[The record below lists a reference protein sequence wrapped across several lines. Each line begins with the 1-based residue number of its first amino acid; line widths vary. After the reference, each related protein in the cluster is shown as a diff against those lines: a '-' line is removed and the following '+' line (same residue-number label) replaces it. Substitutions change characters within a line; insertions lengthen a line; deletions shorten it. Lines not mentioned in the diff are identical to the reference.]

1 MDMDITVLEIMDNK
15 VRLVLNGE
23 GHTFANAIVN
33 ELLNDPEVDV
43 AKYTMEFQFSEPEL
57 LVTTKGS
64 KKPIDAVREATDRI
78 VKNCDDLLQSI
89 EKA

>member
-1 MDMDITVLEIMDNK
+1 MDMDITLLEIKENK
-15 VRLVLNGE
+15 VRLVLNRE

-43 AKYTMEFQFSEPEL
+43 AKYSMEFQFSEPEL
-57 LVTTKGS
+57 LVTTRGS
-64 KKPIDAVREATDRI
+64 KKPLDAIREAADRI
-78 VKNCDDLLQSI
+78 AKNCDELLQSL

>member
-1 MDMDITVLEIMDNK
+1 MDVKVLEIKDNK
-15 VRLVLNGE
+15 VRLVLNRE

-33 ELLNDPEVDV
+33 ELLNDPDVDM

-64 KKPIDAVREATDRI
+64 KKPLDAVREAADRI
-78 VKNCDDLLQSI
+78 VKNCDDLLDSL
-89 EKA
+89 EKS

>member
-1 MDMDITVLEIMDNK
+1 MDVTVLEIKDNK
-15 VRLVLNGE
+15 VRLVLNRE

-33 ELLNDPEVDV
+33 ELLNDPDVDV

-57 LVTTKGS
+57 LVTTKGQR
-64 KKPIDAVREATDRI
+64 KPLDAIREAADRI
-78 VKNCDDLLQSI
+78 VKNCDDLLDSL